1 MDTSN
6 RVAIITG
13 AGRGIG
19 RAMTLGLLAVGIR
32 ILAVDRDRE
41 PLDELADLASQ
52 RQAGTGLE
60 TMQADLTHEPV
71 IADILAATLKRFGR
85 VDIVV
90 NNAGI
95 GQGTIRADS
104 WNNPVR
110 FWEVEPEQ
118 WQRFIAVH
126 SNAPFLLSR
135 LVAPLLVAQ
144 GWGRIVNVT
153 TSLGTMTRGGYA
165 PYGPTKATTEA
176 LTSVMAYDLEGTGV
190 TANVLVPGGV
200 TNTAIVPQ
208 ESGFD
213 RAKMLQPEIMAAP
226 LQYLVSDAAGQVN
239 GRRFLAAHWD
249 ASLPTA
255 EAAEKAGAPVA
266 WRSIATLPIVPT

>member
-1 MDTSN
+1 MNTSN

-19 RAMTLGLLAVGIR
+19 RAMTLGLLRAGIR
-32 ILAVDRDRE
+32 VLAVDRDRE
-41 PLDELADLASQ
+41 PLDELAELAARQ
-52 RQAGTGLE
+52 QAGSGLAV
-60 TMQADLTHEPV
+60 MQADLTQEPV
-71 IADILAATLKRFGR
+71 IADILAATLKQFGR
-85 VDIVV
+85 VDILV

-95 GQGTIRADS
+95 GQGTIRADN
-104 WNNPVR
+104 WKNPIR
-110 FWEVEPEQ
+110 FWEVSPDH
-118 WQRFIAVH
+118 WHRFVAVH
-126 SNAPFLLSR
+126 SNAPFLLAR

-200 TNTAIVPQ
+200 TNTNIVPQ
-208 ESGFD
+208 EAGFD
-213 RAKMLQPEIMAAP
+213 RDKMLQPEIMAPP
-226 LQYLVSDAAGQVN
+226 LQYLVSDAAGLVN

-249 ASLPTA
+249 TSLPAA
-255 EAAEKAGAPVA
+255 EAAEKAGAPAA
-266 WRSIATLPIVPT
+266 WRSIATLPIVPG

>member
-1 MDTSN
+1 MHNDQ
-6 RVAIITG
+6 RVAIVTG

-32 ILAVDRDRE
+32 VLGVDRDRE
-41 PLDELADLASQ
+41 PLDELADLARQ
-52 RQAGTGLE
+52 RQAGTALE
-60 TMQADLTHEPV
+60 IMQADLTQEPV
-71 IADILAATLKRFGR
+71 FADIVATTLKRFGR

-95 GQGTIRADS
+95 GQGTLRADS
-104 WNNPVR
+104 WKNPVR
-110 FWEVEPEQ
+110 FWEVEPAQ

-135 LVAPLLVAQ
+135 LVTPLLVAQ

-200 TNTAIVPQ
+200 TNTNIVP
-208 ESGFD
+208 EDTGID

-226 LQYLVSDAAGQVN
+226 LQYLVSDAADGVS

-249 ASLPTA
+249 PSLPPA

-266 WRSIATLPIVPT
+266 WRSIATLPIVPA

>member
-1 MDTSN
+1 MTTSN
-6 RVAIITG
+6 RVAIVTG

-19 RAMTLGLLAVGIR
+19 RAMTLGLLGAGIR
-32 ILAVDRDRE
+32 VLAVDRDRE
-41 PLDELADLASQ
+41 PLDQLADLAAQ

-60 TMQADLTHEPV
+60 TMQADLTEEPV

-85 VDIVV
+85 VDILV

-95 GQGTIRADS
+95 GQGTIRADN
-104 WNNPVR
+104 WKNPVR

-165 PYGPTKATTEA
+165 PYGPTKAATEA

-200 TNTAIVPQ
+200 TNTNIVPQ
-208 ESGFD
+208 EAGFD
-213 RAKMLQPEIMAAP
+213 RDKMLQPEIMAPP
-226 LQYLVSDAAGQVN
+226 LLYLVSDAAGGVS

-249 ASLPTA
+249 ASLPPA
-255 EAAEKAGAPVA
+255 QAAEKAGAPAA
-266 WRSIATLPIVPT
+266 WRSIATLPIVPG

>member
-1 MDTSN
+1 MNTIQ

-32 ILAVDRDRE
+32 VLGVDRDRE
-41 PLDELADLASQ
+41 PLDELADRAAQ
-52 RQAGTGLE
+52 RQARGELATLR
-60 TMQADLTHEPV
+60 ADLTDEPA
-71 IADILAATLKRFGR
+71 IADILETTVKRFGR
-85 VDIVV
+85 VDILV

-95 GQGTIRADS
+95 GQGTIRADN
-104 WNNPVR
+104 WKNPIR
-110 FWEVEPEQ
+110 FWEVEPPH
-118 WQRFIAVH
+118 WHRFIAVH

-135 LVAPLLVAQ
+135 LVAPRLIAQ

-153 TSLGTMTRGGYA
+153 TSLGTMTRGGYT

-200 TNTAIVPQ
+200 TNTSMVPA

-213 RAKMLQPEIMAAP
+213 RAKMLQPEIMAPP
-226 LQYLVSDAAGQVN
+226 LQFLVSDAAARVN
-239 GRRFLAAHWD
+239 GQRFLAAHWD
-249 ASLPTA
+249 SALPPG
-255 EAAEKAGAPVA
+255 EAAAKAGAPAA
-266 WRSIATLPIVPT
+266 WRSIATLPIVPS

>member
-1 MDTSN
+1 MN
-6 RVAIITG
+6 NVQRVAIITG

-19 RAMTLGLLAVGIR
+19 RAMTLGLLAVGIKV
-32 ILAVDRDRE
+32 LAVDRDRE
-41 PLDELADLASQ
+41 PLDELADLAAQ
-52 RQAGTGLE
+52 RQAGASLQ

-95 GQGTIRADS
+95 GQGTIRADN
-104 WNNPVR
+104 WKNPIR
-110 FWEVEPEQ
+110 FWEVEPEV

-135 LVAPLLVAQ
+135 LVAPLLIAQ

-200 TNTAIVPQ
+200 TNTNIVPL
-208 ESGFD
+208 EAGFD
-213 RAKMLQPEIMAAP
+213 RAKMLQPEIMAPP
-226 LQYLVSDAAGQVN
+226 LQYLVSDAAAGVN
-239 GRRFLAAHWD
+239 GQRFLAAHWD
-249 ASLPTA
+249 PALPPA
-255 EAAEKAGAPVA
+255 EAAAKAGAPAA

>member
-1 MDTSN
+1 MNTSN
-6 RVAIITG
+6 RVAIVTG

-19 RAMTLGLLAVGIR
+19 RAMTLGLLAIGIR
-32 ILAVDRDRE
+32 VLGVDRDRE
-41 PLDELADLASQ
+41 PLDELADLAAQ
-52 RQAGTGLE
+52 RQAGAALE

-71 IADILAATLKRFGR
+71 IADIPAATLRRFGR
-85 VDIVV
+85 VDILV

-95 GQGTIRADS
+95 GQGTIRADN
-104 WNNPVR
+104 WKNPIR
-110 FWEVEPEQ
+110 FWEVEPAQ

-200 TNTAIVPQ
+200 TNTNIVPAAA
-208 ESGFD
+208 GFD
-213 RAKMLQPEIMAAP
+213 REKMLQPEIMAAP
-226 LQYLVSDAAGQVN
+226 LQYLVSDEAGGVS

-249 ASLPTA
+249 ASLPPA
-255 EAAEKAGAPVA
+255 EAAEKAGAPAA
-266 WRSIATLPIVPT
+266 WRSIATLPIVPG

>member
-32 ILAVDRDRE
+32 VLAVDRDRE
-41 PLDELADLASQ
+41 PLDELAELASQ

-60 TMQADLTHEPV
+60 TMQADLMHGPV

-95 GQGTIRADS
+95 GQGTIRADN

-208 ESGFD
+208 EAGFD
-213 RAKMLQPEIMAAP
+213 RTKMLQPEIMAAP
-226 LQYLVSDAAGQVN
+226 LQYLVSDAAGGVN

-249 ASLPTA
+249 ASLPPVQ
-255 EAAEKAGAPVA
+255 AAEKAGAPAA